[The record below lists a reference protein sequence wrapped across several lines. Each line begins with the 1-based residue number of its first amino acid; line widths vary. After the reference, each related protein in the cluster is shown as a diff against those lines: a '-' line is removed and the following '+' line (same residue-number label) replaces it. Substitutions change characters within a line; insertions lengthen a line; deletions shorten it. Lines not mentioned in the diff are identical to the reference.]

1 MCFIFL
7 CLYLETIFPSNSMS
21 VPSLRDRENVLS
33 CSLARSPLMASSSS
47 APGRGSLSSH
57 FAHTHYASSSGD
69 GSGAVPVLASTPVPL
84 SVEADAA
91 ASRIDRQQLLAVLA
105 RAARLARAP
114 RAVRHAVCLPAL
126 DGRELD
132 ADALVLDRVLF
143 TRGFGNTAYAGVTAR
158 GAPVKSFRRARAK
171 RRRAAAVHAKETIT
185 TTHEEEEDAES
196 TRALPV
202 TRRRLEQ
209 LADKLGMAM
218 QCWFVPARVHGY
230 VILAI
235 LHQSLSAFCFV
246 FFQCG
251 HLRHECMSFAR

>member
-1 MCFIFL
+1 MCVCVFQVLVYVSLKPSFNPTRCPPPPPLSYLISDLPFIA
-7 CLYLETIFPSNSMS
+7 LEK
-21 VPSLRDRENVLS
+21 
-33 CSLARSPLMASSSS
+33 MASSS

-105 RAARLARAP
+105 RAARLARVP

-171 RRRAAAVHAKETIT
+171 RRRAAALRAKEDIGT
-185 TTHEEEEDAES
+185 TTHQEEETNEAS
-196 TRALPV
+196 KALPV

-230 VILAI
+230 VTLAI
-235 LHQSLSAFCFV
+235 PLH
-246 FFQCG
+246 
-251 HLRHECMSFAR
+251 